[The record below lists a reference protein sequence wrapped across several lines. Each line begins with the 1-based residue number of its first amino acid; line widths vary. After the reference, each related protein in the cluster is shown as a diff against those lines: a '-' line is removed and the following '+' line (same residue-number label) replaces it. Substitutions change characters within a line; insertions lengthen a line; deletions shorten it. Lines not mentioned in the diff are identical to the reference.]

1 MRPESAT
8 IYSIRPRLYMSTSS
22 SCATSTGT
30 DYHAPQK
37 HRKINCFS
45 RRRRSPPP
53 PPFPL
58 KLDSYLFRSSHF
70 QHANKPTPPPLLQ
83 SCPPYITLQ
92 TKTRSNQYLQGRAG
106 CTILRSATIPT
117 ACTVATCMYPYRY
130 FQCWGLGEGVQ
141 LLRL

>member
-70 QHANKPTPPPLLQ
+70 QHANKPTPPPPLTVLPSIYNTPNKNSIKSIFTREGRVHYSEIRYYTNSLYSSYVYVSLQ
-83 SCPPYITLQ
+83 VFP
-92 TKTRSNQYLQGRAG
+92 
-106 CTILRSATIPT
+106 
-117 ACTVATCMYPYRY
+117 M
-130 FQCWGLGEGVQ
+130 LGIGGGGTTT
-141 LLRL
+141 